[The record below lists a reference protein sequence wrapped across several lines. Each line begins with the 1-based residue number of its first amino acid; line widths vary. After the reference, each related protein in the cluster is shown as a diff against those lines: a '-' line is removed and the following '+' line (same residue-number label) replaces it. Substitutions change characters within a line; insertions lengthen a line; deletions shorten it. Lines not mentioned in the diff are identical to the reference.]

1 MKTDDKDILK
11 TPGLRENPFSVP
23 EGYFSSFKKG
33 VIICKEPRKSADWKK
48 YGYGIIAA
56 ASFALLAVT
65 GIQLSNM
72 TETQEEID
80 TIDLLVFS
88 DMSTDAYIELMAVY
102 EEDVLTE
109 EDIIEYLIHEE
120 TSIENFE
127 ENE

>member
-23 EGYFSSFKKG
+23 EGYFSSFKKD
-33 VIICKEPRKSADWKK
+33 VIICTEPRKTFDWKK
-48 YGYGIIAA
+48 YSYGIIAA

-102 EEDVLTE
+102 EKEELTDE
-109 EDIIEYLIHEE
+109 EIIEYLIYEE
-120 TSIENFE
+120 TSLENIETHE
-127 ENE
+127 